1 MMKVALG
8 TSVLVAALVGA
19 HRHHARARC
28 WLLAMETGQLQGTAS
43 WHAMSETWSVLTR
56 LPVTPKIAPHAAWA
70 AVRRLRT
77 MLDLVPPTEHIYR
90 AALARCTARQ
100 LTSGVVFDALH
111 VVTAEEVRA
120 DALLTFNH
128 AEFARLV
135 DKERP
140 RIVVP
145 PDPPRGGPLMA
156 HRRPPSGSEA
166 FDSACAEARGAK
178 ADRRA
183 DR

>member
-1 MMKVALG
+1 MKVALD
-8 TSVLVAALVGA
+8 TSVLVAAIVGG

-28 WLLAMETGQLQGTAS
+28 WLLAIENGQLQGTAS

-77 MLDLVPPTEHIYR
+77 MLDLIPPTERIYR
-90 AALARCTARQ
+90 AALARCTGRQ

-111 VVTAEEVRA
+111 VVTAEEARA

-128 AEFARLV
+128 ADFVRLV
-135 DKERP
+135 GKESL
-140 RIVVP
+140 RIIVP
-145 PDPPRGGPLMA
+145 PDPPSVVL
-156 HRRPPSGSEA
+156 
-166 FDSACAEARGAK
+166 
-178 ADRRA
+178 
-183 DR
+183 